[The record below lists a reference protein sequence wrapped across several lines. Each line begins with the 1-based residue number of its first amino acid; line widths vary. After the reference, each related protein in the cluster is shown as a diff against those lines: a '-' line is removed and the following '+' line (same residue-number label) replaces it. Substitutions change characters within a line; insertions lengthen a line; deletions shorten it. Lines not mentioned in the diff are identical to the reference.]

1 MTKRPHLG
9 KIQTVQRD
17 DRDMRPPE
25 NVTKLDGFDH
35 REACAFWTWKISTRL
50 VLIVLGV
57 AAVLATNDFFGVF
70 TR

>member
-1 MTKRPHLG
+1 MTKRTRKNLTKPNPADH
-9 KIQTVQRD
+9 
-17 DRDMRPPE
+17 MRP
-25 NVTKLDGFDH
+25 VDGFDR